1 MIEKREEIKAEIL
14 REEKQFGD
22 TLEKGLKE
30 FEKLLAGFEVAYQ
43 RS

>member
-1 MIEKREEIKAEIL
+1 MKI
-14 REEKQFGD
+14 EEKQFLF

-30 FEKLLAGFEVAYQ
+30 FEKLLNGIEIGNQ